1 MRRIWWAVV
10 LLGAAAV
17 SVAAAAC
24 TDSTQPLGQGNNV
37 VGYDASMQPTGPGP
51 ESDAGSYYDTLYG
64 YDAPYSPPPDG
75 YSPIALCANCAC
87 PGTDYCFGGATGYTS
102 FNGQCNADAAAD
114 AFALGCQPIPAQ
126 CLTVADGGRCP
137 CLLQYTSFL
146 PCYPDCIEN
155 TLTLYCPHP

>member
-10 LLGAAAV
+10 LLGGAFA

-37 VGYDASMQPTGPGP
+37 VGYDASMQPPPTPAA
-51 ESDAGSYYDTLYG
+51 DAGSYYDVLYG
-64 YDAPYSPPPDG
+64 YEAGYGATPDG
-75 YSPIALCANCAC
+75 YDPIGLCGTCAC
-87 PGTDYCFGGATGYTS
+87 PPTDYCFGGGTGYVDFS
-102 FNGQCNADAAAD
+102 GQCNRDAAAD
-114 AFALGCQPIPAQ
+114 AFALGCQPIPPQ
-126 CLTVADGGRCP
+126 CLSVPDGGRCP

-146 PCYPDCIEN
+146 PCYPDCVEN